1 MDFGQQLPQ
10 VRVAPPGPE
19 SRALAERLRAV
30 ESRNV
35 TWLSDA
41 FPAFWREARGA
52 NVRDVD
58 GNVYLDMTAAFGVS
72 LAGHAEPAVAAAIDA
87 QGTRLVHG
95 MGDVHP
101 SEAKVL
107 LLERLAA
114 LMPWPDCR
122 AVLASAGSEAVEIA
136 LKTALLATG
145 RAGVVAFRGGYHG
158 LTMGALAATAR
169 ADFRTP
175 FAARLYD
182 GVVHLPFP
190 DEGADI
196 AGPDTATPGDALAR
210 LEQVLVRGAPN
221 GDAVGAI
228 IVEPVQARGGVRVL
242 PEAFARAVGQVAHRH
257 GALVIA
263 DEVFT
268 GLGRCGAVLAAPRVG
283 LEPDLVCL
291 GKVLGG
297 GLPLSACVGPVR
309 VMNAWPP
316 SAGEALHTS
325 TFLGHPLACA
335 AGVAVLD
342 LVADGLSERAEALGV
357 RLQGALEA
365 ALADVPG
372 VGPVRGLGLLLGVPF
387 VDADGA
393 PRAGA
398 AVRAAERALALGLLA
413 LPAGDVGDVLE
424 LTPPVC
430 LTPAQ
435 EAAAVAL
442 VTRAVEE
449 TTSAGAGR

>member
-35 TWLSDA
+35 TWLGDA

-58 GNVYLDMTAAFGVS
+58 GNVYLDLTAAFGVS
-72 LAGHAEPAVAAAIDA
+72 LAGHAEPAVTAAIDA

-114 LMPWPDCR
+114 LMPWPDSR

-145 RAGVVAFRGGYHG
+145 RGGVVAFRGGYHG

-169 ADFRTP
+169 SEFRTP

-182 GVVHLPFP
+182 GVAHLPFP
-190 DEGADI
+190 HDGAEVV
-196 AGPDTATPGDALAR
+196 GTDTATPADVLER
-210 LEQVLVRGAPN
+210 LEQVMARGAPN
-221 GDAVGAI
+221 GDPVGAI

-242 PEAFARAVGQVAHRH
+242 SEAFGRAVGQLVRRH
-257 GALVIA
+257 GVLVIA

-268 GLGRCGAVLAAPRVG
+268 GLGRCGAVLASPRVG
-283 LEPDLVCL
+283 LDPDLVCL

-297 GLPLSACVGPVR
+297 GLPLSACVGPAR
-309 VMNAWPP
+309 VMDAWPP
-316 SAGEALHTS
+316 SPGEALHTS

-335 AGVAVLD
+335 AGVAVLEQ
-342 LVADGLSERAEALGV
+342 VADGLPARAEALGV
-357 RLQGALEA
+357 RLQGALGA
-365 ALADVPG
+365 ALVGLPG

-387 VDADGA
+387 VDPDGA
-393 PRAGA
+393 PREGA
-398 AVRAAERALALGLLA
+398 AVRAAERALALGVLA
-413 LPAGDVGDVLE
+413 LPAGNPGDVLE